1 MIYEYTSNPL
11 IINVILMIFYCVKK
25 TTLKIISNVDYEK
38 NKLIVIR
45 NTWTKIDNQT
55 NYIQLIRF
63 LSEITVKFLLHL

>member
-1 MIYEYTSNPL
+1 MIYEHTSNPL
-11 IINVILMIFYCVKK
+11 IINVILMIFYCIKK

>member
-1 MIYEYTSNPL
+1 MIYDHISNLL
-11 IINVILMIFYCVKK
+11 ITNVILMIYLLRKT
-25 TTLKIISNVDYEK
+25 TTLKIILIVDYEK

-63 LSEITVKFLLHL
+63 LS